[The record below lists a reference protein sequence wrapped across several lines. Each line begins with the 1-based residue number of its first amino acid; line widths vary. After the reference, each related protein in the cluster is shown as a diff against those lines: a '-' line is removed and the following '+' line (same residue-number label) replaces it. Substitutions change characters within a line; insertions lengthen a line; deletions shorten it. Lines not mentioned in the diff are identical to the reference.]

1 MKPGTMNSTNE
12 IKAKMHEK
20 VVKKPLVYAKMNDH
34 FTDIFTINTYVDI
47 SSEKVMLLNL
57 FRLTNV

>member
-1 MKPGTMNSTNE
+1 MNSKNE
-12 IKAKMHEK
+12 IKANMHEK
-20 VVKKPLVYAKMNDH
+20 VVKMPLVYDKMHDN